1 MPENIRLETDLKNPE
16 DAGQDIGKLHD
27 QGICYICR
35 KKRKGYHVE
44 FLRVV
49 PGTTI
54 TMGGWRFFHICKI
67 CNFKDTWQV
76 LLIGPILMGLSS
88 YFWFGRN
95 LTDPDHKLLVGL
107 LFLAGLITLVISFL
121 DLPSNA
127 KAAAFKQ
134 YKKNPADP
142 PLKIGYALT
151 NSDRKVTDIFPDKYD
166 LEELNK
172 DLNST

>member
-1 MPENIRLETDLKNPE
+1 MADSNHFKPENGNRQYAEESIE
-16 DAGQDIGKLHD
+16 KLHD

-127 KAAAFKQ
+127 KAAAFSH
-134 YKKNPADP
+134 YKKNPVDP
-142 PLKIGYALT
+142 PLKIGYVLT